1 MEISQCHCSKF
12 KFINLIINTLFY
24 CVFFTIYE
32 RAQNHIIWASQ
43 RFIIYFI
50 LVNTKEKNIENIE
63 SNYYYCDLRHFLL
76 ELEHIKIY
84 FSNCSCRER
93 KSLISQ
99 LFHLNMAKKPP
110 LEKKNFLL
118 SICRSLICSKL
129 FFSTVVDLA
138 ACRWMGPY

>member
-1 MEISQCHCSKF
+1 MFFSPYTNEHRIISF
-12 KFINLIINTLFY
+12 GPVNDLLY
-24 CVFFTIYE
+24 Y
-32 RAQNHIIWASQ
+32 
-43 RFIIYFI
+43 I

-118 SICRSLICSKL
+118 QLKKFLLSICRSLICSKL